1 MISPEQFLNCLLDAG
16 VHFFTGVPDS
26 LLKEFCACVSE
37 QMDAT
42 HHKICANEGN
52 AVAMA
57 AGHYLA
63 TGNPALVYMQNSGLG
78 NSINPLL
85 SLADKEVY
93 GIPMLLLIGWRGE
106 PGVKDEP
113 QHIKQGRVQN
123 SLLEDMEIPFTIL
136 DADTEDV
143 DGLVKRMLS
152 LAMELTQ
159 PVALVV
165 RKDTFAKFQAI
176 AWNEIPFFG
185 QNRERALEII
195 LEEITDAIVVS
206 TTGKTSRE
214 VYEIRSKTGKAGK
227 DFLCVGSMGHASSLA
242 LAIALE
248 KPQTKVL
255 CLDGDGALLMHLGA
269 VAVIGNSQPVNYLHV
284 LLNNHCHESVGEQP
298 TPLQRVDFQKLA
310 EALGY
315 PEYFYCENEHE
326 LPGLMQKICR
336 VKGPA
341 FLEINIHPGSRAD
354 LGRPKTTAREN
365 KEAFMAGLAT
375 I

>member
-1 MISPEQFLNCLLDAG
+1 MISPDKFLNCLLDAG
-16 VHFFTGVPDS
+16 VHFFAGVPDS

-37 QMDAT
+37 QMGAT

-78 NSINPLL
+78 NGINPLL

-106 PGVKDEP
+106 PGTKDEP

-123 SLLEDMEIPFTIL
+123 SLLEALEIPFTIL
-136 DADTEDV
+136 DADIEDV
-143 DGLVKRMLS
+143 AGLVKRMLS

-165 RKDTFAKFQAI
+165 RKDTFAKYQAI
-176 AWNEIPFFG
+176 ARNERQSFG
-185 QNRERALEII
+185 LNRERALEII
-195 LEEITDAIVVS
+195 LEEIADAIVVS

-214 VYEIRSKTGKAGK
+214 VYEIRRKNGITGK

-248 KPQTKVL
+248 KPQTKVV

-269 VAVIGNSQPVNYLHV
+269 AAVIGNSQPENYLHV

-298 TPLQRVDFQKLA
+298 TPLQRVDFRKLT

-315 PEYFYCENEHE
+315 PEYFYCEKEPE
-326 LPGLMQKICR
+326 LPGLMQKICW

-341 FLEINIHPGSRAD
+341 FLEIKIYPGSRAD

-365 KEAFMAGLAT
+365 KEAFMAELKK

>member
-1 MISPEQFLNCLLDAG
+1 MISSEQFLNCLQDAG
-16 VHFFTGVPDS
+16 VHFFAGVPDS

-37 QMDAT
+37 KIDTA

-63 TGNPALVYMQNSGLG
+63 TGKPALVYMQNSGLG
-78 NSINPLL
+78 NGINPLL

-106 PGVKDEP
+106 PGIKDEP
-113 QHIKQGRVQN
+113 QHIKQGRIQN
-123 SLLEDMEIPFTIL
+123 SLLNAMEIPSAIL
-136 DADTEDV
+136 DADIEDV
-143 DGLVKRMLS
+143 PGLVKRMLS
-152 LAMELTQ
+152 LAVELCN
-159 PVALVV
+159 PVAIVV
-165 RKDTFAKFQAI
+165 RKDTFARYPDITQQ
-176 AWNEIPFFG
+176 ESPSFG
-185 QNRERALEII
+185 IRRERALEII
-195 LEEITDAIVVS
+195 LETIKDAIVVS

-214 VYEIRSKTGKAGK
+214 VYEIRSKTGKASK

-248 KPQTKVL
+248 KPQTKVA

-269 VAVIGNSQPVNYLHV
+269 VAVIGNSQPENYLHV

-298 TPLQRVDFQKLA
+298 TPLQKVDFRKLA

-315 PEYFYCENEHE
+315 PEYYYCEKEHE
-326 LPGLMQKICR
+326 LPGLILKICR

-341 FLEINIHPGSRAD
+341 FLEISIQPGSRAE

-365 KEAFMAGLAT
+365 KEAFMAGLKK

>member
-1 MISPEQFLNCLLDAG
+1 MISSEQFLSCLLDAG
-16 VHFFTGVPDS
+16 IHFFAGVPDS
-26 LLKEFCACVSE
+26 LLKEFCACVSDKI
-37 QMDAT
+37 DAT

-78 NSINPLL
+78 NGINPLL

-106 PGVKDEP
+106 PGTKDEP

-123 SLLEDMEIPFTIL
+123 SLLEALEIPFTIL

-143 DGLVKRMLS
+143 PGLVKRMLS
-152 LAMELTQ
+152 LAVELSR

-165 RKDTFAKFQAI
+165 KKDTFAKYQAI
-176 AWNEIPFFG
+176 ARKEIPSFG
-185 QNRERALEII
+185 LNRERALEII

-214 VYEIRSKTGKAGK
+214 VYEIRNKTGITGK

-248 KPQTKVL
+248 KPQTKVV

-269 VAVIGNSQPVNYLHV
+269 AAVIGNSQPENYLHV

-298 TPLQRVDFQKLA
+298 TPLERVDFQKLA

-315 PEYFYCENEHE
+315 SEYYYCEKENEM
-326 LPGLMQKICR
+326 PGLMQKICQ

-341 FLEINIHPGSRAD
+341 FLEIRIHPGSRAD

-365 KEAFMAGLAT
+365 KEAFMAGLKK